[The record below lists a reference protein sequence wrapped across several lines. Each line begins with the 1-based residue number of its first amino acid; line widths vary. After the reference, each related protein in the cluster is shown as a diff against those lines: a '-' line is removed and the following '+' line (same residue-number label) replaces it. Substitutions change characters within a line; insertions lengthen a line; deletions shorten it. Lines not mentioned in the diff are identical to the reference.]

1 MNKYVIM
8 GPQGCGKGTQA
19 KRLEEKFDFVH
30 ISVGDIFRWNIK
42 NHTKLAARI
51 RRVVSQGLLVP
62 DEIVEQIID
71 RRLAE
76 HDWNYGFV
84 LDGFPRNRPQA
95 LWLLESYDIDEVIY
109 LDVPDEVVLQRVL
122 ARRLCERCGLDYN
135 LIFHRP
141 TEEGRCV
148 CGGNLIARE
157 DDNAEAVSK
166 RLAEFHENT
175 RPLLAI
181 FDAKGLV
188 ERIDATDSPD
198 SIERRIQRQLGL
210 VETVPAAPGS

>member
-1 MNKYVIM
+1 MHKYIIM
-8 GPQGCGKGTQA
+8 GPLGCGKGTQA

-42 NHTKLAARI
+42 SHTKLAARI
-51 RRVVSQGLLVP
+51 RRSVSQGQLVP

-84 LDGFPRNRPQA
+84 IDGFPRNRPQA
-95 LWLLESYDIDEVIY
+95 LWLLESYDIDKVIY
-109 LDVPDEVVLQRVL
+109 LDVPDEAVLQRVL

-141 TEEGRCV
+141 VEEGRCV
-148 CGGNLIARE
+148 CGGNLLARE
-157 DDNAEAVSK
+157 DDNEQAVSQ
-166 RLAEFHENT
+166 RLSEFHANT
-175 RPLLAI
+175 KPLLDI
-181 FDAKGLV
+181 FDKKGLV
-188 ERIDATDSPD
+188 ARIDASDSPNEVEQRLH
-198 SIERRIQRQLGL
+198 ERLGL
-210 VETVPAAPGS
+210 AV